1 MAAVRKRQWIGR
13 IGVALGT
20 IVLIAASL
28 FPVYYMLITSLKPA
42 NILLAQPPRFLF
54 TPTLDNYV
62 QLLADGKF
70 ARYYMNS
77 INVAFWS
84 SLIAVLIGTMMAF
97 AFNRVQFK
105 LRKLLFFLILVPRSF
120 PPVTTVIPIFFAVR
134 ALGMM
139 DQVVTLIIFEAAVRL
154 PLVIWVMRSFLRS
167 VPNELV
173 EAALLDGCTLGGA
186 FFRIVLPVVAPGL
199 VAVGII
205 SFIDTWNAFLVPLVL
220 TNFDAVTAPVA
231 ILSYM
236 QSEER
241 LVWGIVATGGF
252 LTILPI
258 LIFSLTLHK
267 FLLRGLTSG
276 AVK

>member
-1 MAAVRKRQWIGR
+1 MAIRKKNLSGSVGI
-13 IGVALGT
+13 IAGT
-20 IVLIAASL
+20 ILLILVSL
-28 FPVYYMLITSLKPA
+28 FPVYYMLITSLKPS

-62 QLLADGKF
+62 RLLADGKF
-70 ARYYMNS
+70 ARYYWNS
-77 INVAFWS
+77 ISVAFWS
-84 SLIAVLIGTMMAF
+84 SLIAVFVGTMMAF
-97 AFNRVQFK
+97 AFTRVQFRA
-105 LRKLLFFLILVPRSF
+105 RKFLFFLILIPRSF
-120 PPVTTVIPIFFAVR
+120 PPVTTVIPLFFAAR
-134 ALGMM
+134 ALGMT
-139 DQVVTLIIFEAAVRL
+139 DQVITLVIFEAAVRL
-154 PLVIWVMRSFLRS
+154 PLVVWVMRGFLRN

-173 EAALLDGCTLGGA
+173 EAALLDGCSLSGA
-186 FFRIVLPVVAPGL
+186 FFRIVLPLVAPGL

-220 TNFDAVTAPVA
+220 TNFKAVTAPVA

-236 QSEER
+236 QSEES
-241 LVWGIVATGGF
+241 LVWGIIATGGF

-258 LIFSLTLHK
+258 LIFSLVLHK

>member
-1 MAAVRKRQWIGR
+1 MARRKKETPTGTMGIA
-13 IGVALGT
+13 IGVILLF
-20 IVLIAASL
+20 VLSL

-62 QLLADGKF
+62 RLLADGKF
-70 ARYYMNS
+70 GRYYMNS

-84 SLIAVLIGTMMAF
+84 SLIAVFIGTMMAF
-97 AFNRVQFK
+97 AFTRVRFR
-105 LRKLLFFLILVPRSF
+105 LRKLLFFLILIPRSF
-120 PPVTTVIPIFFAVR
+120 PPVTTIIPIFFAAR
-134 ALGMM
+134 ALGMT
-139 DQVVTLIIFEAAVRL
+139 DQVITLIVFEAAVRL
-154 PLVIWVMRSFLRS
+154 PLVVWVMRGFLRN

-173 EAALLDGCTLGGA
+173 EAALLDGCGLPGA
-186 FFRIVLPVVAPGL
+186 FFRIVLPLVAPGL

-205 SFIDTWNAFLVPLVL
+205 CFIDTWNAFLVPLVL
-220 TNFDAVTAPVA
+220 TNFNAVTAPVA
-231 ILSYM
+231 ILGYM
-236 QSEER
+236 QSEET
-241 LVWGIVATGGF
+241 LVWGMIAAGGF

-258 LIFSLTLHK
+258 LVFSLALHK

>member
-1 MAAVRKRQWIGR
+1 MSVRKTTLLGSIG
-13 IGVALGT
+13 IASGT
-20 IVLIAASL
+20 IMLIVVSL
-28 FPVYYMLITSLKPA
+28 FPVYYMLITSLKA
-42 NILLAQPPRFLF
+42 SGILLAQPPRFLF

-62 QLLADGKF
+62 RLLADGKF
-70 ARYYMNS
+70 ALYYWNS

-84 SLIAVLIGTMMAF
+84 SLIAVFIGTMMAF
-97 AFNRVQFK
+97 AFTRVQFAA
-105 LRKLLFFLILVPRSF
+105 RRLLFFIILIPRSF
-120 PPVTTVIPIFFAVR
+120 PPVTTVIPLFFAAR
-134 ALGMM
+134 ALGVTDEVM
-139 DQVVTLIIFEAAVRL
+139 TLIVFEAAVRL
-154 PLVIWVMRSFLRS
+154 PLVVWVMRGFLRN

-173 EAALLDGCTLGGA
+173 EAALLDGCSLAGT
-186 FFRIVLPVVAPGL
+186 FFRIVLPLVAPGL

-220 TNFDAVTAPVA
+220 TNFKAITAPVA

-236 QSEER
+236 QSEES
-241 LVWGIVATGGF
+241 LVWGIIATGGF

-258 LIFSLTLHK
+258 LVFSLALHK